1 MDLEL
6 DFNETRV
13 IGSLIEKEK
22 TTPDQYPLSLNAL
35 TLACNQKSNREPVV
49 QLTEAEVQDTLD
61 SLRKKHLIQEA
72 SGSGSRVTKYRHRFC
87 NTEFSKLQFTDQELA
102 IICVLFLRGPQT
114 PGELR
119 SRTNRLCVFKDVQE
133 TESVLLSLSRHE
145 QGPFV
150 KKLPREMGKREARYA
165 HLFSGEESGSHHVVE
180 EVSGDIPSTVSP
192 GGLAGALERIEGL
205 ENEVAQLRG
214 ELQALKDELG
224 VS

>member
-13 IGSLIEKEK
+13 IGCLIEKEK

-49 QLTEAEVQDTLD
+49 QLSEAEVQDTLD

-87 NTEFSKLQFTDQELA
+87 NTEFSKLQFTEQELG

-119 SRTNRLCVFKDVQE
+119 SRTNRLCEFKDVQE
-133 TESVLLSLSRHE
+133 TESVLLSLS
-145 QGPFV
+145 QDDKGPFV
-150 KKLPREMGKREARYA
+150 KKLPREMGKRESRYA
-165 HLFSGEESGSHHVVE
+165 HLFSGDEVALPGESVE
-180 EVSGDIPSTVSP
+180 SFESTAEVAPS
-192 GGLAGALERIEGL
+192 GLAEALERIEAL
-205 ENEVAQLRG
+205 ETEVSSLRQ
-214 ELQALKDELG
+214 ELQDLKSELG